1 MIKSFNSKETEKI
14 WHGEFSRK
22 IPNEIQQI
30 ARRKLRMLNN
40 SADLNDLKIPPSNMP
55 EKLSGDFKGLYSI
68 RVNIKWRIIFECK
81 ESNAFRVEII
91 DYH

>member
-14 WHGEFSRK
+14 WEGYRSAKLPF
-22 IPNEIQQI
+22 EIQDI

-40 SADLNDLKIPPSNMP
+40 SFDLKDLSVPPSNRF
-55 EKLSGDFKGLYSI
+55 EKLKGHYADYHSI
-68 RVNIKWRIIFECK
+68 RINDQWRIIFK
-81 ESNAFRVEII
+81 WSKGNSNNVEII